1 MHIGILKTDAV
12 RPEWVPAFGEYPD
25 MFERLVR
32 GADSSARFT
41 TWDVEAGI
49 HPSEGEIDSVDGFI
63 ITGSKSSV
71 YDDKSWIRDLEGL
84 IQTLHA
90 KRKKMVGIC
99 FGHQIIAKALGGLV
113 SKSEKGWGVGINVYD
128 LTDLPFEPA
137 DEAAMNK
144 ADVKRTADSAQT
156 HILEPQTLEHKP
168 LEPKTLEP
176 KTLEPQTLEHKPL
189 EHKNLEHKTLEHK
202 TLKLVASHQDQVEA
216 LPPGARTI
224 ATNAHCENAGFVMGD
239 HIFTLQ
245 GHPEFI
251 PDYAEVIMA
260 LRYDMIGAGRVA
272 EGRASLE
279 HHQHE
284 GSRVAEWM
292 VDFFNA

>member
-12 RPEWVPAFGEYPD
+12 RSEWVPTFGEYPD

-137 DEAAMNK
+137 DEAGMNK
-144 ADVKRTADSAQT
+144 ADTKRTADSAQT
-156 HILEPQTLEHKP
+156 HILEPQTLEHK
-168 LEPKTLEP
+168 
-176 KTLEPQTLEHKPL
+176 TLEPQTLEHKP
-189 EHKNLEHKTLEHK
+189 LEHK

>member
-137 DEAAMNK
+137 DEAGMNK
-144 ADVKRTADSAQT
+144 ADAKRTADSAQT

-168 LEPKTLEP
+168 LEHKTLEP
-176 KTLEPQTLEHKPL
+176 
-189 EHKNLEHKTLEHK
+189 KTLEHK

>member
-137 DEAAMNK
+137 DEAGMNK
-144 ADVKRTADSAQT
+144 ADAKRTADSAQT

-168 LEPKTLEP
+168 LEHK
-176 KTLEPQTLEHKPL
+176 TLEHKP
-189 EHKNLEHKTLEHK
+189 LEHKTLEHK

>member
-137 DEAAMNK
+137 DEAGMNK
-144 ADVKRTADSAQT
+144 ADAKRTADSAQT

-168 LEPKTLEP
+168 LEHKTLEP
-176 KTLEPQTLEHKPL
+176 KTP
-189 EHKNLEHKTLEHK
+189 EHK

>member
-12 RPEWVPAFGEYPD
+12 RSEWVPTFGEYPD

-137 DEAAMNK
+137 DEAGMNK
-144 ADVKRTADSAQT
+144 ADAKRTADSAQT

-168 LEPKTLEP
+168 LEPLT
-176 KTLEPQTLEHKPL
+176 L

>member
-176 KTLEPQTLEHKPL
+176 Q
-189 EHKNLEHKTLEHK
+189 TLEHK

-292 VDFFNA
+292 VGFFNA

>member
-137 DEAAMNK
+137 DEAGMNK
-144 ADVKRTADSAQT
+144 ADAKRTADSGQT

-168 LEPKTLEP
+168 LEHKTLEP
-176 KTLEPQTLEHKPL
+176 
-189 EHKNLEHKTLEHK
+189 KTLEHK

>member
-12 RPEWVPAFGEYPD
+12 RPEWVPTFGEYPD

-137 DEAAMNK
+137 DEAGMNK
-144 ADVKRTADSAQT
+144 ADTKRRADSAQT
-156 HILEPQTLEHKP
+156 HI
-168 LEPKTLEP
+168 
-176 KTLEPQTLEHKPL
+176 LEPQTLEHKPL

>member
-71 YDDKSWIRDLEGL
+71 YDDKSWITDLEGL

-137 DEAAMNK
+137 DEAGMNK
-144 ADVKRTADSAQT
+144 ADAKRTADSAQT

-168 LEPKTLEP
+168 LEPLT
-176 KTLEPQTLEHKPL
+176 L

>member
-137 DEAAMNK
+137 DEAGMNK
-144 ADVKRTADSAQT
+144 ADTKRTADSAQT
-156 HILEPQTLEHKP
+156 HILEPQTLEHK
-168 LEPKTLEP
+168 
-176 KTLEPQTLEHKPL
+176 TLEPQALKHKP
-189 EHKNLEHKTLEHK
+189 LEHK

>member
-12 RPEWVPAFGEYPD
+12 RSEWVPTFGEYPD

-137 DEAAMNK
+137 DEAGMNK
-144 ADVKRTADSAQT
+144 ADAKRTADSAQT

-168 LEPKTLEP
+168 LEP
-176 KTLEPQTLEHKPL
+176 QTL

>member
-137 DEAAMNK
+137 DEAGMNK
-144 ADVKRTADSAQT
+144 ADAKRTADSAQT

-168 LEPKTLEP
+168 LEPL
-176 KTLEPQTLEHKPL
+176 TLEHK
-189 EHKNLEHKTLEHK
+189 NLEHK

>member
-12 RPEWVPAFGEYPD
+12 RPEWEPTFGEYPD

-137 DEAAMNK
+137 DEAGMNK
-144 ADVKRTADSAQT
+144 ADTKRTADSAQT
-156 HILEPQTLEHKP
+156 HILEPQTLEHK
-168 LEPKTLEP
+168 T
-176 KTLEPQTLEHKPL
+176 
-189 EHKNLEHKTLEHK
+189 LEHKTLEHK

>member
-168 LEPKTLEP
+168 LE
-176 KTLEPQTLEHKPL
+176 
-189 EHKNLEHKTLEHK
+189 HKNLEHKTLEHK

>member
-137 DEAAMNK
+137 DEAGMNK
-144 ADVKRTADSAQT
+144 ADAKRTADSAQT

-168 LEPKTLEP
+168 LEH
-176 KTLEPQTLEHKPL
+176 KTLEPQTLEHK
-189 EHKNLEHKTLEHK
+189 
-202 TLKLVASHQDQVEA
+202 TLKLVVSHQDQVEA

>member
-12 RPEWVPAFGEYPD
+12 RPEWVPTFGEYPD

-137 DEAAMNK
+137 DEAGMNK
-144 ADVKRTADSAQT
+144 ADAKRTADSGQT
-156 HILEPQTLEHKP
+156 HILEPQTLEHK
-168 LEPKTLEP
+168 
-176 KTLEPQTLEHKPL
+176 TLEPQTLEHKP
-189 EHKNLEHKTLEHK
+189 LEHK

-292 VDFFNA
+292 VGFFNA